1 MKRCFVLHD
10 VSSQPQNSSRQRR
23 EDIMNEG
30 LDDDATHDYSY
41 NDDGDMHQTQ
51 VPETQEDEEVYRVS
65 VNDDTHPSNEFVPN
79 TFRVPTRRNE
89 QQNRVNSQ
97 STVRRGNSSHRSSGS
112 SATNVGSGSRENRRR
127 QSFET
132 TIQDTIS
139 GYREFQ
145 RQSLQ
150 QLRPGNFDQED
161 YDEFKKAEAIFLAL
175 QLPKKTKFYWACID
189 TLKELRFWRRYFI
202 DIAGGTDEDKIELL
216 EAMTSVSRN
225 DQDLPRRLGSGHS
238 YGGSHSTNPNYQQWS
253 SPPNAPQWGT
263 PNAPQWGTPPNAPHY
278 GTPPN
283 APQYGTPPNA
293 PQWSTPPNA
302 PQ

>member
-51 VPETQEDEEVYRVS
+51 VPETQEDEEVYR
-65 VNDDTHPSNEFVPN
+65 
-79 TFRVPTRRNE
+79 
-89 QQNRVNSQ
+89 

-238 YGGSHSTNPNYQQWS
+238 YGVELTTKRSSMGNTKRSTMGNTTKRSTLWNTTKRSTVWNATKRSTMEHTTKRSTIEFTTKCSTLGIIAKCFTLGSSTKL
-253 SPPNAPQWGT
+253 
-263 PNAPQWGTPPNAPHY
+263 
-278 GTPPN
+278 
-283 APQYGTPPNA
+283 
-293 PQWSTPPNA
+293 STLA
-302 PQ
+302 VKWCWQ